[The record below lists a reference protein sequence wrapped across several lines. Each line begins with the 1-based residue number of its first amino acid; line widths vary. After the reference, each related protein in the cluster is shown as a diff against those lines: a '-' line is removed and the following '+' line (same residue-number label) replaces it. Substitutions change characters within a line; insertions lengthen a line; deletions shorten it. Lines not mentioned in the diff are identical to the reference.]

1 MPLLSITTTYSYLQY
16 HNVSLDFMRAM
27 LATSMAR
34 IKTRANPSH
43 KRVESIFVQRAII
56 LFAIFAELHNKTY
69 CLSNVPPTVVF

>member
-1 MPLLSITTTYSYLQY
+1 
-16 HNVSLDFMRAM
+16 MRAM

-69 CLSNVPPTVVF
+69 CLSNVPPTVVFWRLESYQGLESLHDEW